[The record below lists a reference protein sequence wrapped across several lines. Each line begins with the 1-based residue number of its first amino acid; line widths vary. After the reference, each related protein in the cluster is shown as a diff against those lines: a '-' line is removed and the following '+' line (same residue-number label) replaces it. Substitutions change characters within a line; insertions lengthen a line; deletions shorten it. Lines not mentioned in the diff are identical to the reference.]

1 MAKLLDKQRYKCALG
16 AMQTVQAIERAIPI
30 LHSGPGCAQK
40 LSDGNGSS
48 GYFSPNIFPCTSI
61 NEKDVV
67 FGGVKKLHS
76 TIENSLKVIDADL
89 YVVLTGCIPEIV
101 GDDSGEVVS
110 EFADADKPVIYA
122 PTAGF
127 KGNNYR
133 GHEQIIDAIID
144 QYVKKTDKKE
154 KGLVNIWAD
163 VPYQDLYWLG
173 NLRELEK
180 LLKEIGETTS
190 GNTGIGLAAIAAAKG
205 YPFRVY
211 IQDQVSKER
220 FQVIQAFGGKTIKLG
235 DEPVIAKVLNETGGD
250 FVAAIKALKED
261 VLDKEDHVVFLDQCS
276 NPANPA
282 VHKRTTGPEIWE
294 DTDGEV
300 DILVACVG
308 TGGTISGTGAYLKE
322 KNPNVK
328 VVGVQPGPNSLP
340 DKDKNQPEEEIT
352 GVHPFEGVAENLI
365 PSTLDRKI
373 YDEYIEVEALEAFE
387 AAREV
392 AANDGILIGTSSG
405 AALYAAKKLAQRPE
419 NAGKKIVAIF
429 PDTGLRYLST
439 NLFAPQE

>member
-1 MAKLLDKQRYKCALG
+1 MSNVYKSITELVGRTPLLELSGFEKHHDLKATVIGKLEYFNPNQSVKDRIALSMIEEAEKSG
-16 AMQTVQAIERAIPI
+16 KLKPGDTV
-30 LHSGPGCAQK
+30 
-40 LSDGNGSS
+40 
-48 GYFSPNIFPCTSI
+48 
-61 NEKDVV
+61 V
-67 FGGVKKLHS
+67 
-76 TIENSLKVIDADL
+76 
-89 YVVLTGCIPEIV
+89 
-101 GDDSGEVVS
+101 
-110 EFADADKPVIYA
+110 
-122 PTAGF
+122 
-127 KGNNYR
+127 
-133 GHEQIIDAIID
+133 
-144 QYVKKTDKKE
+144 
-154 KGLVNIWAD
+154 
-163 VPYQDLYWLG
+163 
-173 NLRELEK
+173 
-180 LLKEIGETTS
+180 ETTS

-235 DEPVIAKVLNETGGD
+235 DEPVIAKVLEETGGD
-250 FVAAIKALKED
+250 FVAAIKALKEQ
-261 VLDKEDHVVFLDQCS
+261 VLDKEENVVFLDQCS

-340 DKDKNQPEEEIT
+340 DKDKNHPEEEIT

-439 NLFAPQE
+439 NLFATEN